1 MEIKD
6 IALLAL
12 PDLVDRNPLMYFPL
26 ALTYLASVISKAGY
40 SVSILDCRDGIKE
53 LPEAKFYGFSC
64 ATPQIFEAKKIAK
77 MVKGQTIIGGAHPS
91 LLPNDCLHYFDYV
104 VVGEGEEVI
113 LNILNGN
120 IPKGIIRAPRVNN
133 LDNIP
138 YPAWD
143 MVADPF
149 SDTLFPG
156 ERYGKGEKAA
166 TLIGSRG
173 CPFSCQFCGNVHKA
187 PVRYRSADNIIGE
200 LKELIKRGVR
210 HFRFEDDCFTLLP
223 DYERLY
229 NEIAKL
235 NIHYKCHTRS
245 DMLTDKIANL
255 LKLSGCEECGLGV
268 ESADD
273 KVLKIVQKRETA
285 EDHLKACKILKNAGL
300 RVKTYFIA
308 GLPGETDETVSIN
321 KEFVK
326 QTQVDKWTLS
336 TFCPYPGCPIYN
348 SPGKYGIEITN
359 FDYSKWWNFS
369 THFNHVILGQTE
381 KQMWD
386 RYLDFYGWLKKED
399 WKQ

>member
-143 MVADPF
+143 MVNEPF

-173 CPFSCQFCGNVHKA
+173 CPFSCQFCGNIHKA

-200 LKELIKRGVR
+200 LKELIKRGVK

-223 DYERLY
+223 DYERLS
-229 NEIAKL
+229 NKIAKL
-235 NIHYKCHTRS
+235 DIRYKCHTRS
-245 DMLTDKIANL
+245 DMLTEKIANL
-255 LKLSGCEECGLGV
+255 LKLSGCE
-268 ESADD
+268 
-273 KVLKIVQKRETA
+273 
-285 EDHLKACKILKNAGL
+285 
-300 RVKTYFIA
+300 
-308 GLPGETDETVSIN
+308 
-321 KEFVK
+321 
-326 QTQVDKWTLS
+326 
-336 TFCPYPGCPIYN
+336 
-348 SPGKYGIEITN
+348 
-359 FDYSKWWNFS
+359 
-369 THFNHVILGQTE
+369 
-381 KQMWD
+381 
-386 RYLDFYGWLKKED
+386 
-399 WKQ
+399 